1 MWRAAASR
9 LLLHRRP
16 SPATAT
22 AACTLQNRRLLSANA
37 EFTTGE
43 ARRVVR
49 LVGVEMLKR
58 SLRDRSEE
66 VISYGEFL
74 EECVEAGAART
85 HGQAEVLARAMEQS
99 GVVLFFR
106 GKVYLHPEKVVDLV
120 ISALP
125 PLVEESDSDAR
136 EKEFEALKKKK
147 QEIETQAHRQVRRI
161 VWTGLGFLQLEL
173 GLIARLTYLEFS
185 WDVMAPMT
193 YFIAGFHLL
202 AAYAYFLITS
212 SDMSYRTFMEGMF
225 DTRWRKLCV
234 RHGFDIEKYRE
245 LERQIRCPLGG
256 EHSKGSATKGIF
268 ADIEWWLSDRQKDQ
282 VDYSDAYNKL
292 LWISKAN
299 PNHQKV
305 TILMV

>member
-106 GKVYLHPEKVVDLV
+106 GKVYLHPEKVCDLV
-120 ISALP
+120 KRAVPFALTP
-125 PLVEESDSDAR
+125 ENEARKEE
-136 EKEFEALKKKK
+136 LKQLQKMMK
-147 QEIETQAHRQVRRI
+147 EIEGRAHKHARRI
-161 VWTGLGFLQLEL
+161 ICFGFAC
-173 GLIARLTYLEFS
+173 LIFQFALFFRLTYWEFS
-185 WDVMAPMT
+185 WDRIEP
-193 YFIAGFHLL
+193 IAFFFGGTQLVCG
-202 AAYAYFLITS
+202 YAYFIITS
-212 SDMSYRTFMEGMF
+212 RNPSLQDFLQTLFMSR
-225 DTRWRKLCV
+225 RRKLCAKQN
-234 RHGFDIEKYRE
+234 FDMKRYLE
-245 LERQIRCPLGG
+245 LQKHSGCPR
-256 EHSKGSATKGIF
+256 KG
-268 ADIEWWLSDRQKDQ
+268 
-282 VDYSDAYNKL
+282 DYCSQGRN
-292 LWISKAN
+292 
-299 PNHQKV
+299 
-305 TILMV
+305 